1 MCEKVKFNVIEKNK
15 TEDIEDISKQV
26 IILIN
31 KLIIREFIKES

>member
-15 TEDIEDISKQV
+15 NEDIEDISKQV
-26 IILIN
+26 IMLIN

>member
-26 IILIN
+26 IMLIN